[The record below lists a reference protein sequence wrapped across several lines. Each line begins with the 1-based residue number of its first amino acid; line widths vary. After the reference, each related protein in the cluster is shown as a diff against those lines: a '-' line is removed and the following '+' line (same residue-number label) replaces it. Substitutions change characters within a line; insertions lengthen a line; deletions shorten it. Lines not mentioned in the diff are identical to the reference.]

1 MAGTYDYFKVASM
14 KFMDSSSSLII
25 DSSSAVC
32 LKTASLTAN
41 SLVSDTFTW
50 NNAYVADTSYNET
63 RFPFNGNIVVDSF
76 DVYGNL
82 DASSVVVT
90 GNLQTGTFNASNI
103 SGNII
108 NANIAN
114 TDNATVLSGTI
125 TGNRILVSLDIS
137 GDLDIS
143 GNAVAQANV
152 LISQDGTIKGNLESV
167 DVVFN
172 TLTST
177 GLTVDTSSNT
187 SFLNNLNVT
196 GNVTLDDLYVQTN
209 TTVAG
214 NVNIEQNLA
223 VIQNKSVLN
232 SLYVSNEFQM
242 WDGSGFEDPSGFV
255 VSLNGTQLLA
265 LLALI

>member
-25 DSSSAVC
+25 DSSSAIC
-32 LKTASLTAN
+32 LKSASLTAN

-50 NNAYVADTSYNET
+50 NNAYVSDASYNET

-76 DVYGNL
+76 DVYGDL
-82 DASSVVVT
+82 DTSSAVVT
-90 GNLQTGTFNASNI
+90 GNIYASTLEINNF
-103 SGNII
+103 SGRITTLNEG
-108 NANIAN
+108 ANS
-114 TDNATVLSGTI
+114 ATVTTGVL
-125 TGNRILVSLDIS
+125 TGNRELHDTIFSGNVDVSGILFVQ
-137 GDLDIS
+137 GDLIS
-143 GNAVAQANV
+143 AGNVTINGNV
-152 LISQDGTIKGNLESV
+152 TGNDL
-167 DVVFN
+167 VFN

-177 GLTVDTSSNT
+177 GVTVDASSNT

-196 GNVTLDDLYVQTN
+196 DNVTLDDLYVQTN

-214 NVNIEQNLA
+214 NVNIQQNLA
-223 VIQNKSVLN
+223 IVQNKAVLN
-232 SLYVSNEFQM
+232 SLYVANEFQM

-255 VSLNGTQLLA
+255 VSLTGLQLQS